1 MSSTAQQGG
10 GQPLC
15 GQLPGVEGLVQV
27 VAVAADLDEQAAGG
41 QVLIVKPVAEQHR
54 AGEAGVHALHGPLPR
69 RRNPQ
74 VLPPVRQLNG
84 GAVVAPADDHH
95 LGGLPPVYGAH
106 RGHPGAVLG
115 LDGVPV
121 HIQHHLDAG
130 VLRQILLHHGPAVG
144 IAAGV
149 AGVVVQSLVVQGVDA
164 RRVEGVG
171 HHPAHR
177 AHVDAAVGAAGPVA
191 GGEPQP
197 GRKAVVLGGVGVH
210 HQHLRVG
217 AVLFNG
223 KGQRVFDLGGKVRRR
238 LPGVVL
244 DAARPAGN
252 VLFAAALRVLLFD
265 DRSRIRRAGVLR
277 LQGHQ
282 IILNAA
288 GQRLHG
294 FRHRRGS
301 GRACNL

>member
-1 MSSTAQQGG
+1 M
-10 GQPLC
+10 
-15 GQLPGVEGLVQV
+15 
-27 VAVAADLDEQAAGG
+27 
-41 QVLIVKPVAEQHR
+41 
-54 AGEAGVHALHGPLPR
+54 
-69 RRNPQ
+69 
-74 VLPPVRQLNG
+74 
-84 GAVVAPADDHH
+84 
-95 LGGLPPVYGAH
+95 
-106 RGHPGAVLG
+106 
-115 LDGVPV
+115 

-197 GRKAVVLGGVGVH
+197 GRQAVVLGGVGVH

-223 KGQRVFDLGGKVRRR
+223 KGQRVFDLDGKVRRR

-277 LQGHQ
+277 LQSHQ

-301 GRACNL
+301 GRGLLFGGGLRLRVGCLALQVPLPPPQSRLHRREGCCHRRRQGQSGAAAQHTQRQKQGGGFQKSAPVGLLPLGQRCAAAHD